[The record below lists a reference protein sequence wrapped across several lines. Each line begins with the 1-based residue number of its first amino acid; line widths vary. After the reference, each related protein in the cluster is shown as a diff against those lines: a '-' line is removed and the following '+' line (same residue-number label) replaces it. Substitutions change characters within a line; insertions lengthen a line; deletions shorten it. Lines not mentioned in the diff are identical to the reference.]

1 MCMDNNTTSE
11 NIQFLQ
17 NQIRWVLPEIKD
29 VLKMAEL
36 MDTTED
42 KAEYL
47 ESSLNA
53 VHKRLF
59 KVLEATGTKPSR
71 LS

>member
-1 MCMDNNTTSE
+1 MNKMKTADTES
-11 NIQFLQ
+11 FLQ

-29 VLKMAEL
+29 VLRMADL

-47 ESSLNA
+47 ESSLKA

-59 KVLEATGTKPSR
+59 KVLEATGTKPSVF
-71 LS
+71 S

>member
-1 MCMDNNTTSE
+1 
-11 NIQFLQ
+11 
-17 NQIRWVLPEIKD
+17 
-29 VLKMAEL
+29 MADL

-47 ESSLNA
+47 ESSMKA

-59 KVLEATGTKPSR
+59 KVLEATGTKPSKFN
-71 LS
+71 

>member
-1 MCMDNNTTSE
+1 MNNTTPTTDNE
-11 NIQFLQ
+11 RFLQ
-17 NQIRWVLPEIKD
+17 NQVRWVLPEIKT
-29 VLKMAEL
+29 VLQMVEL
-36 MDTTED
+36 MDTAED

-71 LS
+71 FS